1 MSNVSRLSRDSFVN
15 AWKFVDTYPKYH
27 KRLSQSNLNRLLPKR
42 ISSLV
47 LSKNGCALALKPKH
61 SLGTSGTA
69 WQRSQIRGSDPA
81 LLLFHSF
88 CALLLWT
95 PALPTGISLFSS
107 QTLSVSLHRY
117 LIDSSTLQ
125 LISSIMV
132 NVKEVVAEASR
143 LARNSS
149 GRVPELNKAFSF

>member
-1 MSNVSRLSRDSFVN
+1 MPSAECKTDSVADSSHLQTTRVSPSRDSFVN

-27 KRLSQSNLNRLLPKR
+27 KRLSQSNFNRLLPKR

-81 LLLFHSF
+81 LSLFHSF

-95 PALPTGISLFSS
+95 PALPGAFLSFHLRLFQSLS
-107 QTLSVSLHRY
+107 
-117 LIDSSTLQ
+117 ID
-125 LISSIMV
+125 I
-132 NVKEVVAEASR
+132 
-143 LARNSS
+143 
-149 GRVPELNKAFSF
+149 